1 MRTFVG
7 ILKTYN
13 LIHCVSCNKNITMRP
28 RGPSINF
35 RIVVHFW
42 RGEGK
47 LRTSICI
54 PSTVPYKA
62 CIHKPAHREFMLVK
76 TLVTQINKFLSS
88 LLMMVTWHTFQ
99 KILAHFCLKFL
110 WENSRMPN
118 PSTTAKVGRL
128 PLLKLLPYCDE
139 LLVVVLIKLHENVI
153 PLKEISGFT
162 SL

>member
-1 MRTFVG
+1 MRTFAG

-13 LIHCVSCNKNITMRP
+13 LICCISCNKNITIRP

-35 RIVVHFW
+35 RIMVHFW
-42 RGEGK
+42 RGDGK
-47 LRTSICI
+47 LRASICI
-54 PSTVPYKA
+54 PNTVPYKA
-62 CIHKPAHREFMLVK
+62 CIHKPTHHEFMLVK
-76 TLVTQINKFLSS
+76 TLVTRINKFLSS

-110 WENSRMPN
+110 WENSVMLN

-153 PLKEISGFT
+153 PL
-162 SL
+162 

>member
-1 MRTFVG
+1 
-7 ILKTYN
+7 
-13 LIHCVSCNKNITMRP
+13 MRP

-88 LLMMVTWHTFQ
+88 LLMMVT
-99 KILAHFCLKFL
+99 
-110 WENSRMPN
+110 
-118 PSTTAKVGRL
+118 
-128 PLLKLLPYCDE
+128 
-139 LLVVVLIKLHENVI
+139 
-153 PLKEISGFT
+153 
-162 SL
+162 

>member
-13 LIHCVSCNKNITMRP
+13 LIYCISCNKNITMRP

-42 RGEGK
+42 RGERK
-47 LRTSICI
+47 LRASICI

-76 TLVTQINKFLSS
+76 TLVTQINKFLFS

-118 PSTTAKVGRL
+118 PSTTANVGRL

>member
-1 MRTFVG
+1 M
-7 ILKTYN
+7 
-13 LIHCVSCNKNITMRP
+13 NIY
-28 RGPSINF
+28 I
-35 RIVVHFW
+35 W
-42 RGEGK
+42 
-47 LRTSICI
+47 
-54 PSTVPYKA
+54 VPYKA
-62 CIHKPAHREFMLVK
+62 CIHKPAHHEFMLVK

-110 WENSRMPN
+110 WENSVMPN

>member
-1 MRTFVG
+1 MRTFVR

-13 LIHCVSCNKNITMRP
+13 LIHCISCNKNITMRP

-42 RGEGK
+42 RGERK
-47 LRTSICI
+47 LRASICI

-76 TLVTQINKFLSS
+76 TLVTQINKFLFS

-118 PSTTAKVGRL
+118 PSTTANAGRL